1 MQPPEDGTPPQVPLP
16 ADAVTGADPGPPPD
30 LGPDG
35 APVRPMDRLRYGRN
49 WSEPRVRSRA
59 EAALLVNT
67 IAALLCFGFIAV
79 AGVVLAAIAFVKSD
93 DRPEQ
98 ARTLVRASWICLVAS
113 LAVSVVLLI
122 TGVVNP
128 VIAWISHVVSLF

>member
-1 MQPPEDGTPPQVPLP
+1 MQPPEDETPPHVPMP
-16 ADAVTGADPGPPPD
+16 ADAVTGSQPDPPELPPG
-30 LGPDG
+30 LASDG
-35 APVRPMDRLRYGRN
+35 RRVHPTDRLRYGRS

-67 IAALLCFGFIAV
+67 IAALLCFGFVAV
-79 AGVVLAAIAFVKSD
+79 IGVVLAAVAFVKSD

-98 ARTLVRASWICLVAS
+98 ARMLVRVSWVCLVAS
-113 LAVSVVLLI
+113 LAVSVVLLV

-128 VIAWISHVVSLF
+128 LIGWIGGLF

>member
-1 MQPPEDGTPPQVPLP
+1 MQPPEDGTPPEFPLP
-16 ADAVTGADPGPPPD
+16 ADAVTGPGPDLPPG

-35 APVRPMDRLRYGRN
+35 VPVRPMDRLRYGRN

-67 IAALLCFGFIAV
+67 IAALLCFGFVAV
-79 AGVVLAAIAFVKSD
+79 IGVVLAAVAFVRAD

-98 ARTLVRASWICLVAS
+98 ARTLVRVSWVCLVAS
-113 LAVSVVLLI
+113 LAVSIVLLV
-122 TGVVNP
+122 TGVINP
-128 VIAWISHVVSLF
+128 VIGWIEGLFPAG